1 MPLMLNLTT
10 DYGDVDLTFQPA
22 GPREDF
28 AAWDEDAV
36 EVLIGPLLRVRVAS
50 LPAVIDSK
58 RAAGRPKDVAALPYL
73 ESLADELEG

>member
-1 MPLMLNLTT
+1 MLNLTT

-28 AAWDEDAV
+28 DAWDEDAV

-58 RAAGRPKDVAALPYL
+58 RAAAGRPKDLAALPYL
-73 ESLADELEG
+73 ESLADELDS